1 MDALAEA
8 ISSKPAPSA
17 GPFEIDLDEQED
29 EEDDLRFH
37 HACLDQIDRY
47 RRIDEWIP
55 SYHNILS
62 TTALNCKRKMIAAGA
77 MHLRPLDFLQYTRDG
92 TSDDL
97 RLTAFRNLM
106 DLGLIKNDAVFR
118 WFLTALGMD
127 PSPYIRDRML
137 RLLNRSLGAI
147 AIGESGIP
155 SPLTLAQQDNLIIE
169 QESST
174 EARKADLARK
184 QTVEGALKALKLE
197 MSENEVLRMGLWDA
211 ITSPV
216 FTLKEVGE
224 LLQICELLYEAE
236 SSMTVVLKY
245 PRYWQ
250 CTKVGKVRTVHWS
263 PFLVSSSR
271 LIWYFDCRLFSLQK
285 SSKQHLLTLYH
296 QATLRFSPTGRIRT
310 SRKMPL
316 PLRHTLQPEPPAP
329 APAAA
334 LPKIKLQFQP
344 PKPKADANGSSLPS
358 ASGPNQSLP
367 APSVPRRILKPPK
380 KPVVANGPGVGVNSG
395 SGDRLTQKAENVDG
409 REKEVAAKP
418 KLTLK
423 LSLKGAGRTKQ

>member
-1 MDALAEA
+1 
-8 ISSKPAPSA
+8 
-17 GPFEIDLDEQED
+17 
-29 EEDDLRFH
+29 
-37 HACLDQIDRY
+37 
-47 RRIDEWIP
+47 
-55 SYHNILS
+55 
-62 TTALNCKRKMIAAGA
+62 
-77 MHLRPLDFLQYTRDG
+77 
-92 TSDDL
+92 
-97 RLTAFRNLM
+97 
-106 DLGLIKNDAVFR
+106 
-118 WFLTALGMD
+118 
-127 PSPYIRDRML
+127 
-137 RLLNRSLGAI
+137 LGAI

-250 CTKVGKVRTVHWS
+250 CTKVGK
-263 PFLVSSSR
+263 
-271 LIWYFDCRLFSLQK
+271 
-285 SSKQHLLTLYH
+285 
-296 QATLRFSPTGRIRT
+296 ATLRFSPTGRIRT